1 MEKTGES
8 AFIRVKI
15 QRLKSMAKTRSFILT
30 DESVNNYGFRLL
42 LSGADLKQFKR
53 NPVMFYNHDEWD
65 PPIGRWE
72 NIRVEDGKLLAD
84 PVFDLED
91 EEAKKIAGKVERG
104 FLRAASVGLRMIEQS
119 DDPKLLLPGQTRAT
133 VTKWRL
139 REASIVGIGA
149 NRNSL
154 RLYDENDN
162 LLTDEQILRLFD
174 KTGEA
179 DVIPKNKPKK
189 MELEKVFNLLDLP
202 GDSTGEQLHDA
213 VKRLVDENKV
223 LKDAAA
229 ERERADGEARQAE
242 AVRLVDE
249 AVKDGRLNA
258 DGKAGM
264 LKLFETDFEAAKKTL
279 LNIPKRPSV
288 KQEIE
293 RQESLNN
300 TELAE
305 LSAKS
310 WDELDKGGGLETLRD
325 KYPDVYAEKFERK
338 FGKKPTL

>member
-1 MEKTGES
+1 
-8 AFIRVKI
+8 
-15 QRLKSMAKTRSFILT
+15 
-30 DESVNNYGFRLL
+30 
-42 LSGADLKQFKR
+42 
-53 NPVMFYNHDEWD
+53 
-65 PPIGRWE
+65 
-72 NIRVEDGKLLAD
+72 
-84 PVFDLED
+84 
-91 EEAKKIAGKVERG
+91 
-104 FLRAASVGLRMIEQS
+104 
-119 DDPKLLLPGQTRAT
+119 

>member
-1 MEKTGES
+1 
-8 AFIRVKI
+8 
-15 QRLKSMAKTRSFILT
+15 
-30 DESVNNYGFRLL
+30 
-42 LSGADLKQFKR
+42 
-53 NPVMFYNHDEWD
+53 
-65 PPIGRWE
+65 
-72 NIRVEDGKLLAD
+72 
-84 PVFDLED
+84 
-91 EEAKKIAGKVERG
+91 
-104 FLRAASVGLRMIEQS
+104 LRAASVGLRMIEQS

-223 LKDAAA
+223 LKDAPPN
-229 ERERADGEARQAE
+229 ERGRT
-242 AVRLVDE
+242 VRH
-249 AVKDGRLNA
+249 
-258 DGKAGM
+258 GKR
-264 LKLFETDFEAAKKTL
+264 
-279 LNIPKRPSV
+279 RPSG
-288 KQEIE
+288 
-293 RQESLNN
+293 
-300 TELAE
+300 
-305 LSAKS
+305 S
-310 WDELDKGGGLETLRD
+310 WTR
-325 KYPDVYAEKFERK
+325 P
-338 FGKKPTL
+338 

>member
-1 MEKTGES
+1 
-8 AFIRVKI
+8 
-15 QRLKSMAKTRSFILT
+15 
-30 DESVNNYGFRLL
+30 
-42 LSGADLKQFKR
+42 
-53 NPVMFYNHDEWD
+53 
-65 PPIGRWE
+65 
-72 NIRVEDGKLLAD
+72 
-84 PVFDLED
+84 
-91 EEAKKIAGKVERG
+91 
-104 FLRAASVGLRMIEQS
+104 
-119 DDPKLLLPGQTRAT
+119 
-133 VTKWRL
+133 
-139 REASIVGIGA
+139 
-149 NRNSL
+149 
-154 RLYDENDN
+154 
-162 LLTDEQILRLFD
+162 
-174 KTGEA
+174 
-179 DVIPKNKPKK
+179 
-189 MELEKVFNLLDLP
+189 
-202 GDSTGEQLHDA
+202 
-213 VKRLVDENKV
+213 V